1 MQRAVQWRE
10 SDVGWPVKLH
20 RVGLKSIE
28 ACYYEWPIRGQ
39 HSGHVISMDQSEARL
54 GMIINHC
61 EDQIGSGVSLGQCQ
75 CQYYPESGQCFVGE
89 GGILCL

>member
-1 MQRAVQWRE
+1 MSSGQYLAVVHNMQRAVQWRE

-39 HSGHVISMDQSEARL
+39 HSGHVISMDQSEAR
-54 GMIINHC
+54 
-61 EDQIGSGVSLGQCQ
+61 QGSSITVRIRLAL
-75 CQYYPESGQCFVGE
+75 E
-89 GGILCL
+89 